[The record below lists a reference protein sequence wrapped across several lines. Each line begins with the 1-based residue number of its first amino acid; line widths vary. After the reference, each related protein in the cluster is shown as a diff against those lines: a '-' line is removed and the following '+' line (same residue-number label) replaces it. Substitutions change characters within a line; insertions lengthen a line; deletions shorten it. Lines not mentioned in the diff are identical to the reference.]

1 MPINKY
7 PLVFIALNVPLCLA
21 QSSRAHIEAP
31 DIGFSSV
38 KLVDYHNQQEL
49 PAPRN
54 AGLEELIGRT
64 QANQAAAVIAPEASS
79 DRPHRL
85 LLRVEFD
92 SAVDFQAIANKD
104 ATVFLHSYFCGHQND
119 FAVLSAPTV
128 YLNGKPI
135 RADHRAAQSSSRI
148 PGQEF
153 QYYYYLNAV
162 RRENRNS
169 KPPQMG
175 FDLRVTPENVC
186 FYVTGSG
193 ASGLLYTSSIALVP
207 KEAIVAA
214 VNQLAPNLKD
224 AREK

>member
-1 MPINKY
+1 MTIIKHSA
-7 PLVFIALNVPLCLA
+7 LFAVALNLLFSL
-21 QSSRAHIEAP
+21 SSSSFANISAA

-38 KLVDYHNQQEL
+38 KLVDYHDQQEL

-54 AGLEELIGRT
+54 AGLEELVGRT
-64 QANQAAAVIAPEASS
+64 QADQAAAVIAPEEPS

-85 LLRVEFD
+85 LLRVEFN
-92 SAVDFQAIANKD
+92 SAVDFQAIANRD
-104 ATVFLHSYFCGHQND
+104 ATVFLHSYFCSHQND
-119 FAVLSAPTV
+119 FVVLSAPTI
-128 YLNGKPI
+128 YLKGKPI
-135 RADHRAAQSSSRI
+135 RADRSAAPSSSAI

-153 QYYYYLNAV
+153 TYYFYLNAV

-193 ASGLLYTSSIALVP
+193 AAGLIYTSSTAIVP

-214 VNQLAPNLKD
+214 INQLAPN
-224 AREK
+224 

>member
-1 MPINKY
+1 M
-7 PLVFIALNVPLCLA
+7 
-21 QSSRAHIEAP
+21 
-31 DIGFSSV
+31 
-38 KLVDYHNQQEL
+38 DYHDQQEL

-54 AGLEELIGRT
+54 AGLEELVGRT
-64 QANQAAAVIAPEASS
+64 QADQAAAVIAPEEPS

-85 LLRVEFD
+85 LLRVEFN
-92 SAVDFQAIANKD
+92 SVVDFQAIANRD
-104 ATVFLHSYFCGHQND
+104 ATVFLHSYFCSHQND

-128 YLNGKPI
+128 YLSGKPI
-135 RADHRAAQSSSRI
+135 RADHSAAQSSSAI

-153 QYYYYLNAV
+153 TYYFYLSAV

-175 FDLRVTPENVC
+175 FDLRVTPENIC

-193 ASGLLYTSSIALVP
+193 ASGLIYTSSTAIVP

-214 VNQLAPNLKD
+214 INQLAPN
-224 AREK
+224 